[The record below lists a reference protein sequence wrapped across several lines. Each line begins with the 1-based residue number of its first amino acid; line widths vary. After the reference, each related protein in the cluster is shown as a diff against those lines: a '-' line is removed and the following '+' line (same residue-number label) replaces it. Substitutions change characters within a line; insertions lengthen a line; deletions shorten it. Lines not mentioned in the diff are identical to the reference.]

1 MKNAKVLVVDDEK
14 GICDFFQKVLP
25 QEGYEVSVAS
35 DGEKGL
41 DVVKKEKPMVVLLDI
56 RMPGMDGVEVL
67 REIKKIDKNIVVI
80 IITAYSTMRTARET
94 MRLGAYD
101 YITKPFNLDYIKAL
115 IKDALKVSVPRE
127 SSRGKGKKKK

>member
-1 MKNAKVLVVDDEK
+1 MKNARILVVDDEK

-41 DVVKKEKPMVVLLDI
+41 DVVKKENPVVVLLDI
-56 RMPGMDGVEVL
+56 RMPGMGGVEVL
-67 REIKKIDKNIVVI
+67 RRIKKINKNIVVI

-115 IKDALKVSVPRE
+115 IKDALKTGAR
-127 SSRGKGKKKK
+127 